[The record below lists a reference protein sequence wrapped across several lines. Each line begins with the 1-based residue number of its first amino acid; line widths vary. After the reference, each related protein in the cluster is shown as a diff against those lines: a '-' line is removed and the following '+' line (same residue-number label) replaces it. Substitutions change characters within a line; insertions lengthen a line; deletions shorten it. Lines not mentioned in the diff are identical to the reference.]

1 MKIMLINV
9 LILFSLCFT
18 GIDNCFANTFDVNL
32 NDKKIFLLDNEL
44 GQPSVDKN
52 CNALGGFKDDLQSI
66 FNAFKI
72 VAPILTLVLSSFE
85 YMTSITSKDGEGLK
99 KANKRLINRIILVA
113 ILFFLPI
120 ILNVIIDLMFPGSG
134 VCVS

>member
-1 MKIMLINV
+1 MKKFFVILIFV
-9 LILFSLCFT
+9 LGLSFL
-18 GIDNCFANTFDVNL
+18 GINNCSANTHEIHNNV
-32 NDKKIFLLDNEL
+32 ILLENEI
-44 GQPSVDKN
+44 GEPTVDKN

-120 ILNVIIDLMFPGSG
+120 ILNVIVDLMFPGSG

>member
-1 MKIMLINV
+1 MKKIMISI
-9 LILFSLCFT
+9 LILFSFCLI
-18 GIDNCFANTFDVNL
+18 GINNCFADSNNMVNNDNTIVLLENEVKI
-32 NDKKIFLLDNEL
+32 DKSCNE
-44 GQPSVDKN
+44 
-52 CNALGGFKDDLQSI
+52 LGGFKDDLQSI

-113 ILFFLPI
+113 ILFFMPILLNI
-120 ILNVIIDLMFPGSG
+120 ILDIIYPGSG

>member
-1 MKIMLINV
+1 MKKFFVILIFVLGLSFLGINNCSADTLELQNNV
-9 LILFSLCFT
+9 ILLE
-18 GIDNCFANTFDVNL
+18 
-32 NDKKIFLLDNEL
+32 NEI
-44 GQPSVDKN
+44 GEPTVDKN

>member
-1 MKIMLINV
+1 MSFLGVNSCNADTLELQNNV
-9 LILFSLCFT
+9 I
-18 GIDNCFANTFDVNL
+18 
-32 NDKKIFLLDNEL
+32 LLDNEI
-44 GQPSVDKN
+44 GEPSVDKN

>member
-1 MKIMLINV
+1 MKKVFIMFIIVLGLSFLGVNSCNADTLVLQNNV
-9 LILFSLCFT
+9 I
-18 GIDNCFANTFDVNL
+18 
-32 NDKKIFLLDNEL
+32 LLDNEI
-44 GQPSVDKN
+44 GEPSVDKN

>member
-1 MKIMLINV
+1 MKKFSVILIFV
-9 LILFSLCFT
+9 LGLSIL
-18 GIDNCFANTFDVNL
+18 GINNCSANTHEIHNNV
-32 NDKKIFLLDNEL
+32 ILLENEI
-44 GQPSVDKN
+44 GEPTVDKN

>member
-1 MKIMLINV
+1 MKKFFVILIFV
-9 LILFSLCFT
+9 LGLSFL
-18 GIDNCFANTFDVNL
+18 GINNCSANTHEIHNNV
-32 NDKKIFLLDNEL
+32 ILLENEI
-44 GQPSVDKN
+44 GEPTVDKN

>member
-1 MKIMLINV
+1 MKNFFVILIFV
-9 LILFSLCFT
+9 LGLSFL
-18 GIDNCFANTFDVNL
+18 GINNCSANTLELQNTV
-32 NDKKIFLLDNEL
+32 ILLDNEI
-44 GQPSVDKN
+44 GNPSVDKN

-134 VCVS
+134 VCIS

>member
-1 MKIMLINV
+1 MKKIMISI
-9 LILFSLCFT
+9 LILFSFCLI
-18 GIDNCFANTFDVNL
+18 GINNCFADTSNIQNGV
-32 NDKKIFLLDNEL
+32 LLLEDEVEE
-44 GQPSVDKN
+44 PSVDKN

-113 ILFFLPI
+113 LLFFMPI
-120 ILNVIIDLMFPGSG
+120 ILNVILDLMFPGSG

>member
-1 MKIMLINV
+1 MKKVFIMFIIVLGLNFLGVNSCNADTLELQNNV
-9 LILFSLCFT
+9 I
-18 GIDNCFANTFDVNL
+18 
-32 NDKKIFLLDNEL
+32 LLDNEI
-44 GQPSVDKN
+44 GEPSVDKN

>member
-1 MKIMLINV
+1 MKKFFVILIFV
-9 LILFSLCFT
+9 LGLSFL
-18 GIDNCFANTFDVNL
+18 GINNCRANTYEIHNNV
-32 NDKKIFLLDNEL
+32 ILLENEI
-44 GQPSVDKN
+44 GEPTVDKN

>member
-1 MKIMLINV
+1 MKKVFIMFIIVLGLSFLGVNSCNADTLVLQNNV
-9 LILFSLCFT
+9 I
-18 GIDNCFANTFDVNL
+18 
-32 NDKKIFLLDNEL
+32 LLDNEI
-44 GQPSVDKN
+44 GEPSVDKN

-99 KANKRLINRIILVA
+99 KANKRLMNRIILVA
-113 ILFFLPI
+113 ILFFMPI
-120 ILNVIIDLMFPGSG
+120 ILNVILDLMFPGSG

>member
-1 MKIMLINV
+1 MKKFFVILIFV
-9 LILFSLCFT
+9 LGLSFL
-18 GIDNCFANTFDVNL
+18 GINNCSANTYEIHNNV
-32 NDKKIFLLDNEL
+32 ILLENEI
-44 GQPSVDKN
+44 GEPTVDKN

-120 ILNVIIDLMFPGSG
+120 ILNVIMDLMFPGSG

>member
-1 MKIMLINV
+1 MKKVFIILIIVFGLSFLGVNNYSADNV
-9 LILFSLCFT
+9 DIQNNIILLE
-18 GIDNCFANTFDVNL
+18 
-32 NDKKIFLLDNEL
+32 NEI
-44 GQPSVDKN
+44 GEPSVDKN

>member
-1 MKIMLINV
+1 MKKVFIMFIIVLGLSFLGVNSCNADTLVLQNNV
-9 LILFSLCFT
+9 I
-18 GIDNCFANTFDVNL
+18 
-32 NDKKIFLLDNEL
+32 LLDNEI
-44 GQPSVDKN
+44 GEPSVDKN

-113 ILFFLPI
+113 LLFFMPI
-120 ILNVIIDLMFPGSG
+120 ILNVILDLMFPGSG

>member
-1 MKIMLINV
+1 MKKIMISI
-9 LILFSLCFT
+9 LILFSFCII
-18 GIDNCFANTFDVNL
+18 GINNCFADNNNMINNDNTIVLLENEVKI
-32 NDKKIFLLDNEL
+32 DKSCNE
-44 GQPSVDKN
+44 
-52 CNALGGFKDDLQSI
+52 LGGFKDDLQSI

-113 ILFFLPI
+113 ILFFMPILLNI
-120 ILNVIIDLMFPGSG
+120 ILDIIYPGSG